1 MSRQEHRTSSQVSS
15 RLSAS
20 NGQLRADEPDPEV
33 VAPGQRRRFT
43 AAYKQRLL
51 AEAEECIQRGDLGA
65 LLRREGLYS
74 SHLTR
79 WREQRRAGQLEPQK
93 RGRKVNSFYSPSEM
107 ILLLLTAL
115 PYWYFDPDE
124 ALLKYGCDHLHNLFL
139 QELFPI
145 VLSVLTELT
154 GYLHKGLNPF
164 QHVLVI
170 PVHHGFIEH
179 DHVKLS
185 GMDDDVP

>member
-33 VAPGQRRRFT
+33 VAPRQRRRFT
-43 AAYKQRLL
+43 AAYKQRIL

-93 RGRKVNSFYSPSEM
+93 RGRKVNSQAAEVARLQRENERLKAQLERAELVIDTQKKLCQLFNLPSE
-107 ILLLLTAL
+107 
-115 PYWYFDPDE
+115 PEDE
-124 ALLKYGCDHLHNLFL
+124 N
-139 QELFPI
+139 E
-145 VLSVLTELT
+145 
-154 GYLHKGLNPF
+154 
-164 QHVLVI
+164 
-170 PVHHGFIEH
+170 
-179 DHVKLS
+179 
-185 GMDDDVP
+185 